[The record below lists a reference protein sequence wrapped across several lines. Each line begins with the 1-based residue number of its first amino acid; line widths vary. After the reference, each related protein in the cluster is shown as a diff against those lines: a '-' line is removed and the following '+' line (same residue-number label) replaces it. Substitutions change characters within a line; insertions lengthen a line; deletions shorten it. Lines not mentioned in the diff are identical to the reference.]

1 MPTTNTLTWN
11 KNPEPDVAKY
21 NVYRQIGSAPTKTP
35 SNLIASV
42 ANTSASPSYADT
54 VSADGDYFYAV
65 TAVDT
70 SNNESAL
77 SAVKDKVVDSVPPS
91 PPTGLTVV

>member
-1 MPTTNTLTWN
+1 MSTTNTLTWN
-11 KNPEPDVAKY
+11 KNTEPDVAKY
-21 NVYRQIGSAPTKTP
+21 NVYRNIGSAPTKTP
-35 SNLIASV
+35 GNLVASV
-42 ANTSASPSYADT
+42 ANTSASPTYADV

-77 SAVKDKVVDSVPPS
+77 SVVKDKVVDSVPPQAPS
-91 PPTGLTVV
+91 GLVVV

>member
-1 MPTTNTLTWN
+1 MATTNTLTWN

-21 NVYRQIGSAPTKTP
+21 NIYRNIGSAPIKAFN
-35 SNLIASV
+35 NLIASV
-42 ANTSASPSYADT
+42 ANTSASPTYADV

-77 SAVKDKVVDSVPPS
+77 SVVKDKVVDSVPPS
-91 PPTGLTVV
+91 PPVGLVVV